1 MKTILVERLLEIS
14 KDTDP
19 LAAIPEPMRQ
29 ELIEE
34 ILAGLLKPGAP
45 DLVRAKFRASIE
57 RELPPGLTLAELSI
71 NGLRNTLEQAKELL
85 AKLPVS
91 ALSLGQMLGAVIAPA
106 CFGMGEGRGQVYVM
120 LGIIDMCVAD
130 LKELALDL
138 RGECHCQES
147 DPKPT
152 AAGGSA

>member
-1 MKTILVERLLEIS
+1 MKTILIERLLEIS

-34 ILAGLLKPGAP
+34 ILAGLLKPGAS
-45 DLVRAKFRASIE
+45 DLVRANFRASIE

-85 AKLPVS
+85 AKFPVS
-91 ALSLGQMLGAVIAPA
+91 ALSLGQMLGDNAPA
-106 CFGMGEGRGQVYVM
+106 CFRVGEVRGQVYVM
-120 LGIIDMCVAD
+120 LGIIDMCVDD
-130 LKELALDL
+130 LKELALHL